1 MAGGGGGGGRGADV
15 VFRMGAEWEGSCEGL
30 ATASAGG
37 RIAGAEEEGMGR
49 RMGRGLG
56 VEAVAGLGAEVAG
69 LGAEVARLGAEVA
82 AGPP

>member
-1 MAGGGGGGGRGADV
+1 ME
-15 VFRMGAEWEGSCEGL
+15 AEWEGSCEGL

-82 AGPP
+82 RLGAEVARLGAEVAAGPP